1 MNIFDQ
7 RGEVLKSF
15 ISDAPRLL
23 VGTREEKFKHE
34 RAIRMF
40 QFQTWIFAPGEVAI
54 KYAGLIAAT
63 KILRKIEEDVFLP
76 EECTSEELP
85 DITLEKICELR
96 TKSSYWRSLYWDI
109 YDKIIA
115 AYGGLT
121 ALIDRPVTC
130 LRQDCCGEIRR
141 WAAVVGRRH
150 FGFARSR
157 ATPSRRRSARCLH
170 GRPTRA
176 RVDYPHAR

>member
-23 VGTREEKFKHE
+23 VGTREEKFKYE

-121 ALIDRPVTC
+121 ALIDVPSPPNFDSSMIKNEGKAKIVLDLVEYR
-130 LRQDCCGEIRR
+130 IRY
-141 WAAVVGRRH
+141 A
-150 FGFARSR
+150 
-157 ATPSRRRSARCLH
+157 LH
-170 GRPTRA
+170 GKGSA
-176 RVDYPHAR
+176 NGANLNHAIF